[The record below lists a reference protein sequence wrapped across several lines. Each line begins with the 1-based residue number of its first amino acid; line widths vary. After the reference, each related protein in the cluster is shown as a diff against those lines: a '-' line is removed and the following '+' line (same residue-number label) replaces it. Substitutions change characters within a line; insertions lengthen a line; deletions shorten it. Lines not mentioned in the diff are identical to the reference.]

1 MLTGYLGVEMSQLQ
15 KAVDYFYANPHMNR
29 HSVSRKF
36 KVGAGNLYTAVKKH
50 DEDVA
55 IFNEIGVDK
64 MNAIDAWFCGNPGV
78 TLATAAYKIG
88 ISANTLRAAYR
99 GQEIAARRIRLANG
113 HVEPEHSADY
123 RSGYSAGMEQAA
135 KIAEMVGG
143 EHGAAVATA
152 IRAGV

>member
-1 MLTGYLGVEMSQLQ
+1 MSQLQ
-15 KAVDYFYANPHMNR
+15 KAVDYFYANPNMSKN
-29 HSVSRKF
+29 SVATKF
-36 KVGAGNLYTAVKKH
+36 NVGNGNFYTVLKKH
-50 DEDVA
+50 DSEVA
-55 IFNEIGVDK
+55 IFNNIGVGK
-64 MNAIDAWFCGNPGV
+64 LNQIDAWFGGNPCA
-78 TLATAAYKIG
+78 TLNTAAFKFG
-88 ISANTLRAAYR
+88 IPINTLRAAYR

-123 RSGYSAGMEQAA
+123 RAGMEQAA